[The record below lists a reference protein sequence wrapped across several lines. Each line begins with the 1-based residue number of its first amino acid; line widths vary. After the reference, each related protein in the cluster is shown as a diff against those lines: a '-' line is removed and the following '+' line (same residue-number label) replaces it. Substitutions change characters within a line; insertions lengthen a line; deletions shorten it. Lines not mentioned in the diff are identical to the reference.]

1 MDFFAK
7 RNQSYKFM
15 CLAPTGAAAALIKGS
30 TYHSILGILKNK
42 SKGSTESI
50 AAMSQVRNRLMHVK
64 YIFIDEVSMVDC
76 VALYDICARMCTA
89 LGNDGTPFGGINIIC
104 AGDFAQLP
112 PAVGTSLYSHTVG
125 RVIHKTQSIE
135 AQQASIG
142 KAIWHQFTT
151 VVILREN
158 MRQKSQTP
166 EDAKLR
172 TCLENLRYRAC
183 TPGDISLLQSRVAG
197 KGEGRPSLNDANFRN
212 VSIITR
218 FNATRDKI
226 NMEASKRFA
235 QESGQKLVD
244 FYSIDMLG
252 RDTSEEA
259 PKRMR
264 KHMVNPLRKTNIVN
278 QELQEL
284 LWNTDPAMSEHHAGK
299 LSLCIGMPIML
310 KQNEATECSITN
322 GAEGRVVGWTA
333 VDLPYDKQAL
343 DTLFVELT
351 AAPEPVQI
359 PGLPPNVVPIPTTS
373 KEIKCVLPSGAT
385 LTVTRKQV
393 CVLPNFAMTE
403 FASQGRT
410 RPHNVCNIQ
419 DSPNHQAIYT
429 ALSRGSTLKGTV
441 ISQPFDSSKLVGGIS
456 GSLRQEFREL
466 ELLDDIT
473 KMRWEGNSHPSVT
486 GVTRS
491 ELIHNFRK
499 WKGEEY
505 IPKHVHQSLSWA
517 SSSQYPNEAPKRD
530 THWRIVCD
538 PKSDIRPL
546 KTAPVDEYPGDG
558 QPPDNGVV
566 TARGTQVLPHI
577 SNYDS
582 KKRKNNA
589 DTSQK
594 PSNKKAKTSG
604 MSGMQNEAEPVC
616 PFKGFPWDS
625 VNHSCAYDSLLTV
638 LLSVYTECR
647 DAWTFSASAVSQNLC
662 MIGDAFNSVA
672 AGQMT
677 LVQARNHIRQ
687 ILGALE
693 PEIKAMGTAGACCF
707 TLAEWA
713 LLPTVRRLEVEYFC
727 PNCGYTS
734 AWIPFRVSS
743 PVEAR
748 RKESQW
754 ALTENLKKA
763 HPKYKSV
770 RRRLKM
776 SECAELCREL
786 PSSKHCP
793 TCCNN
798 VFQRYSYKGNGPP
811 FVYFGMDDLNPT
823 VETEVRFSDEAALY
837 RLCGVIYY
845 ASNHFV
851 CRIVDKSGNIWFH
864 DGYKMGSTVKY
875 VKNSTTMSNNGWL
888 KTGNYK
894 ASGLIYT
901 KIY

>member
-1 MDFFAK
+1 M
-7 RNQSYKFM
+7 
-15 CLAPTGAAAALIKGS
+15 
-30 TYHSILGILKNK
+30 
-42 SKGSTESI
+42 
-50 AAMSQVRNRLMHVK
+50 
-64 YIFIDEVSMVDC
+64 
-76 VALYDICARMCTA
+76 
-89 LGNDGTPFGGINIIC
+89 
-104 AGDFAQLP
+104 
-112 PAVGTSLYSHTVG
+112 
-125 RVIHKTQSIE
+125 
-135 AQQASIG
+135 
-142 KAIWHQFTT
+142 
-151 VVILREN
+151 
-158 MRQKSQTP
+158 
-166 EDAKLR
+166 
-172 TCLENLRYRAC
+172 
-183 TPGDISLLQSRVAG
+183 
-197 KGEGRPSLNDANFRN
+197 
-212 VSIITR
+212 SIITR

-264 KHMVNPLRKTNIVN
+264 KRMVNPLRKTNIVN

-505 IPKHVHQSLSWA
+505 IPKHVHQSLS
-517 SSSQYPNEAPKRD
+517 
-530 THWRIVCD
+530 
-538 PKSDIRPL
+538 
-546 KTAPVDEYPGDG
+546 
-558 QPPDNGVV
+558 
-566 TARGTQVLPHI
+566 
-577 SNYDS
+577 
-582 KKRKNNA
+582 
-589 DTSQK
+589 
-594 PSNKKAKTSG
+594 
-604 MSGMQNEAEPVC
+604 
-616 PFKGFPWDS
+616 
-625 VNHSCAYDSLLTV
+625 
-638 LLSVYTECR
+638 
-647 DAWTFSASAVSQNLC
+647 
-662 MIGDAFNSVA
+662 
-672 AGQMT
+672 
-677 LVQARNHIRQ
+677 
-687 ILGALE
+687 
-693 PEIKAMGTAGACCF
+693 
-707 TLAEWA
+707 
-713 LLPTVRRLEVEYFC
+713 
-727 PNCGYTS
+727 
-734 AWIPFRVSS
+734 
-743 PVEAR
+743 
-748 RKESQW
+748 
-754 ALTENLKKA
+754 
-763 HPKYKSV
+763 
-770 RRRLKM
+770 
-776 SECAELCREL
+776 
-786 PSSKHCP
+786 
-793 TCCNN
+793 
-798 VFQRYSYKGNGPP
+798 
-811 FVYFGMDDLNPT
+811 
-823 VETEVRFSDEAALY
+823 
-837 RLCGVIYY
+837 
-845 ASNHFV
+845 
-851 CRIVDKSGNIWFH
+851 
-864 DGYKMGSTVKY
+864 
-875 VKNSTTMSNNGWL
+875 
-888 KTGNYK
+888 
-894 ASGLIYT
+894 
-901 KIY
+901 